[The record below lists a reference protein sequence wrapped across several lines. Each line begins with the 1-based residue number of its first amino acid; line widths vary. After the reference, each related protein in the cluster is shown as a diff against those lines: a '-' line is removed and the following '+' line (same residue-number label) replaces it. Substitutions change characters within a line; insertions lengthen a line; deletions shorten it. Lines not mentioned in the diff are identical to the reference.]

1 MNKEGYRDPT
11 AEKAVHNASKIP
23 RRIREVMD
31 AMNRIASLHGL
42 EIVVVRDKYTGREWG
57 DNNGNDKRATG
68 TVPKQ
73 HRRDKGTYT

>member
-31 AMNRIASLHGL
+31 AMNRLASLHGL

-57 DNNGNDKRATG
+57 DTDGNDKGAAG
-68 TVPKQ
+68 TISKQ
-73 HRRDKGTYT
+73 RGRDKRTYI